1 MTSDDT
7 PSRNLLGIDAAWTA
21 TNPTG
26 LALLRPEGERPRLL
40 RIARSYDEALVIGE
54 GESPDWLAPLK
65 VGPDALPDVL
75 KSWGPVALAAVDMPL
90 ARSPITGRR
99 PADTAVSKAYGGRK
113 AAVHSPS
120 AERPGA
126 VGVQL
131 HKALEQAGLSLLT
144 TSETALATGAAAN
157 APVASATAG
166 DGGKAL
172 AAVSSPAPDGRW
184 FFETY
189 PHAAIIEMMQ
199 LSRRLPYKVGKR
211 GSFWPYAPAETRWRW
226 AAVQL
231 DVLRAG
237 LDQVIEGVATAVP
250 SAQELLAATEKRRG
264 PILKGVEDA
273 LDAVVCAWVAHEL
286 QAGRTQAFGDAD
298 GAILLPLPRV

>member
-21 TNPTG
+21 RNPTG

-40 RIARSYDEALVIGE
+40 RIARSYDEALAIGE
-54 GESPDWLAPLK
+54 GESPDWLAPVK
-65 VGPDALPDVL
+65 VGPDAFPEVL

-90 ARSPITGRR
+90 AHSPITGRR
-99 PADTAVSKAYGGRK
+99 AAETAVSKAYGGRK

-144 TSETALATGAAAN
+144 TSDSALAVGATAN
-157 APVASATAG
+157 ATAG
-166 DGGKAL
+166 NGSQTL
-172 AAVSSPAPDGRW
+172 AAAPSAVPEGRW

-189 PHAAIIEMMQ
+189 PHAAIIELLK

-211 GSFWPYAPAETRWRW
+211 SSFWPYAPAQTRWRW

-250 SAQELLAATEKRRG
+250 SAQELLTATEKRRG

-273 LDAVVCAWVAHEL
+273 LDAVVCAWVAQEL
-286 QAGRTQAFGDAD
+286 QAGRTRAFGDAD
-298 GAILLPLPRV
+298 GAILLPLPR

>member
-7 PSRNLLGIDAAWTA
+7 FPRNLLGIDAAWTVK
-21 TNPTG
+21 NPTG
-26 LALLRPEGERPRLL
+26 LALLRPEGVRPRLL
-40 RIARSYDEALVIGE
+40 RIARSYDEALAIAE
-54 GESPDWLAPLK
+54 GESPDWLAPVK
-65 VGPDALPDVL
+65 VGPDALPEVL
-75 KSWGPVALAAVDMPL
+75 RSWGPVALAAVDMPL
-90 ARSPITGRR
+90 AHSPITARR
-99 PADTAVSKAYGGRK
+99 AADTAVSKAYGGRK

-120 AERPGA
+120 VERPGA

-131 HKALEQAGLSLLT
+131 HRALEQAGLSLLT
-144 TSETALATGAAAN
+144 TSDSAQAT
-157 APVASATAG
+157 
-166 DGGKAL
+166 
-172 AAVSSPAPDGRW
+172 DGRW

-189 PHAAIIEMMQ
+189 PHAAIIELMQ

-211 GSFWPYAPAETRWRW
+211 GNFWPYAPAETRWRW

-250 SAQELLAATEKRRG
+250 SAQELLVATEKRRG
-264 PILKGVEDA
+264 PVLKGVEDA

-286 QAGRTQAFGDAD
+286 QAGRTRAFGDAD
-298 GAILLPLPRV
+298 GAILLPLPRVQQPVRGTPGVG

>member
-1 MTSDDT
+1 MTSDKT
-7 PSRNLLGIDAAWTA
+7 PPRNLLGIDAAWTA

-26 LALLRPEGERPRLL
+26 LALLRPEGDRPRLL
-40 RIARSYDEALVIGE
+40 RIARSYDEAAALGE
-54 GESPDWLAPLK
+54 GQAPDWLAPVK

-75 KSWGPVALAAVDMPL
+75 ASWGPVALAAVDMPL

-99 PADTAVSKAYGGRK
+99 PADTAVSSAYGARK

-144 TSETALATGAAAN
+144 TLTTLTTSES
-157 APVASATAG
+157 ASA
-166 DGGKAL
+166 
-172 AAVSSPAPDGRW
+172 SPAPEGQW

-189 PHAAIIEMMQ
+189 PHAAIIELLK

-211 GSFWPYAPAETRWRW
+211 SSFWPYAPAETRWRW

-237 LDQVIEGVATAVP
+237 LDQVIEGVAAAVP
-250 SAQELLAATEKRRG
+250 SAQELLGAIEKRRG
-264 PILKGVEDA
+264 PLLKGVEDA